1 MSKTISFSVE
11 RAQLVSDSSDSQ
23 FATVGIDCCRSGW
36 NYNNYFITKNAIKD
50 SAESIKGKPVLVSV
64 NSQGTDFQGHEV
76 DEIPCGFFV
85 EESPTIYEGAD
96 GELYL
101 YAVAKIWKNYFD
113 DVMAIFQSK
122 NGKTDV
128 SMEIELVDGYF
139 SEDNI
144 DLFSFLGVTLLGVEP
159 AISGAKAVVLS
170 FADMKQMY
178 KNSSLK
184 DYSKQ
189 RRRELFGKKL
199 TVNKTELKDT
209 PWGDV
214 DKTKLRNAIMNASNC
229 DEIVHSVYAL
239 VEDGWQ
245 DAPSEHLKY
254 PLMQLVGD
262 TLYYN
267 RYALSSALAYAKQEH
282 DDSVVSKIEKLYDKF
297 KIKEKEESDSMSKQ
311 FQNEQFDIS
320 ALMQEHFG
328 DDVDFEIDDFSDDG
342 VITYTKD
349 GKCFTVKADVAKDSE
364 GKIEKCEIDWES
376 DAEFDND
383 PKDEPDDTEP
393 QNDPEPKDDDDDDVV
408 MEEFSLDANTYA
420 GAMLAMLNAETDE
433 ERAEACKNVFAEGED
448 EFNAMTDTFCKAFAE
463 LYELREFKAETEEA
477 KKQAEVNKLMSDV
490 KCDISEEDFNKLYE
504 EGMKCSYSEMQ
515 EFSTKVKAFA
525 YVNSKKKNDN
535 VEKNDDKDVF
545 MGFAHSKKNKDGA
558 NVFEKYL

>member
-1 MSKTISFSVE
+1 MSKIISFSIE

-23 FATVGIDCCRSGW
+23 FATIGIDCCRSGW
-36 NYNNYFITKNAIKD
+36 NFNNYNITKSAIID

-64 NSQGTDFQGHEV
+64 NSQGNDFQGHEV

-85 EESPTIYEGAD
+85 EESPNVYEGKD

-113 DVMAIFQSK
+113 DVMSIFQSK
-122 NGKTDV
+122 NGRTDV

-139 SEDNI
+139 SENTI
-144 DLFSFLGVTLLGVEP
+144 DLFTFLGVTLLGVEP
-159 AISGAKAVVLS
+159 AISGAQATVLS
-170 FADMKQMY
+170 FSDMKQMY
-178 KNSSLK
+178 KNSTLK

-199 TVNKTELKDT
+199 SVNKTELKDT

-214 DKTKLRNAIMNASNC
+214 DKTKLRESVMNASNSG
-229 DEIVHSVYAL
+229 EIVHYVYAL

-254 PLMQLVGD
+254 PLMQLEGD

-282 DDSVVSKIEKLYDKF
+282 EDSVVSKIEKLYDKF

-311 FQNEQFDIS
+311 FQDEQFDIS
-320 ALMQEHFG
+320 ALMQKHFG
-328 DDVDFEIDDFSDDG
+328 DDVDFEIDNFSDEG

-349 GKCFTVKADVAKDSE
+349 GKCFTVNANVVKDSE

-376 DAEFDND
+376 DTEVNQESEDDHEDKNAE
-383 PKDEPDDTEP
+383 
-393 QNDPEPKDDDDDDVV
+393 PEDKEGEDDDIV
-408 MEEFSLDANTYA
+408 MEDFSLDANAYA

-433 ERAEACKNVFAEGED
+433 QRAEACKNVFAEGQE
-448 EFNAMTDTFCKAFAE
+448 EFNTMTDTFCKAFAE
-463 LYELREFKAETEEA
+463 LHELRKFKADTEEA
-477 KKQAEVNKLMSDV
+477 KKQAEVNKVMADV
-490 KCDISEEDFNKLYE
+490 KCDISEEDFDRLYN

-525 YVNSKKKNDN
+525 YVNSKKKNDKQGN
-535 VEKNDDKDVF
+535 VEDKDVF
-545 MGFAHSKKNKDGA
+545 MGFANKKKEKNDA